1 MDLASWMPLLASLVQ
16 IVNALSL
23 ILFGS
28 FTITATQSGKELEG
42 RFFGQQRTAGPGFS
56 RKDSQFEVIFRLH
69 FESDV
74 NGWFSVGFH
83 VTRDLHKELSPS
95 TNN

>member
-1 MDLASWMPLLASLVQ
+1 MPLLASLVQ
-16 IVNALSL
+16 IVNALSF

-28 FTITATQSGKELEG
+28 FTITATKPSQKLKS
-42 RFFGQQRTAGPGFS
+42 RFFSQQGTACPGFS
-56 RKDSQFEVIFRLH
+56 RKDSQLEVILWLH
-69 FESDV
+69 LESDV

-95 TNN
+95 TIV

>member
-1 MDLASWMPLLASLVQ
+1 MASLAQ
-16 IVNALSL
+16 IVNALSFM
-23 ILFGS
+23 LFTS
-28 FTITATQSGKELEG
+28 LTITAAQSRKELKG
-42 RFFGQQRTAGPGFS
+42 RFLSQQRTAGSGFS
-56 RKDSQFEVIFRLH
+56 RKDTQLEIVFWLH

-83 VTRDLHKELSPS
+83 VTRGLHKEFSPS

>member
-1 MDLASWMPLLASLVQ
+1 VDLASWMPLLASLVQ
-16 IVNALSL
+16 IVNALSFM
-23 ILFGS
+23 LFGS
-28 FTITATQSGKELEG
+28 FTITATQSGKELE
-42 RFFGQQRTAGPGFS
+42 RCFFSQQRTAGSGFS
-56 RKDSQFEVIFRLH
+56 RKDSQLKVILWLH

>member
-1 MDLASWMPLLASLVQ
+1 M
-16 IVNALSL
+16 VNALSFM
-23 ILFGS
+23 LFGS
-28 FTITATQSGKELEG
+28 FTITAAQPSKELKG
-42 RFFGQQRTAGPGFS
+42 RFFSQQRTAGSGFS
-56 RKDSQFEVIFRLH
+56 RKDTQLKVILWLH

-74 NGWFSVGFH
+74 DGWFSVGFH